1 MNENYN
7 INQNKTFSANNLV
20 SKSRYVEIKKHF
32 IRKTFA
38 YLIISYS

>member
-1 MNENYN
+1 MNENYD
-7 INQNKTFSANNLV
+7 IDQNKTFSANNLV

-32 IRKTFA
+32 IRKTLA